1 MPPPSL
7 SLEGQVAI
15 VTGARRGIGRAIALA
30 LAQAGADVAVSDI
43 VIEDGELET
52 TAQEIRKSGRRSLA
66 IKTDVTQKTD
76 VDALVEKSEKELG
89 PIDVLVNNAGIGQ
102 LVGESGVSGIVGADQ
117 PSSTVRTGW
126 IPTSEDVWD
135 KVIDTH
141 LKGTNLCCQA
151 VAPRMIERQKGN
163 IINISSVMAFTGGS
177 FVVAYS
183 SAKAA
188 IIMFTRGLARDLGR
202 YKIRVNAIAPGYIKT
217 EMTRLVWNN
226 PDVLKLWEDRTP
238 LGRLGE
244 PGEIASVA
252 LFLASDASSFI
263 TGQTIVADGGYLL
276 F

>member
-1 MPPPSL
+1 MPLPSL

-15 VTGARRGIGRAIALA
+15 VTGARRGIGRTIALTF
-30 LAQAGADVAVSDI
+30 AQAGADVAVSDI
-43 VIEDGELET
+43 VIDDGELEA
-52 TAQEIRKSGRRSLA
+52 TAQEIQKSGQRSLTIQA
-66 IKTDVTQKTD
+66 DVTKKSDIDNLVQKTED
-76 VDALVEKSEKELG
+76 QLG
-89 PIDVLVNNAGIGQ
+89 PIDILVNNAGIGQ
-102 LVGESGVSGIVGADQ
+102 LVAEAGVSGIVGTDR
-117 PSSTVRTGW
+117 PSSTIRAGW
-126 IPTSEDVWD
+126 VPTPEDVWD

-151 VAPRMIERQKGN
+151 VAPRMVERKKGN
-163 IINISSVMAFTGGS
+163 IINISSVMAFSGGS
-177 FVVAYS
+177 FDVAYS

-188 IIMFTRGLARDLGR
+188 VIMFTRGLARDLGG
-202 YKIRVNAIAPGYIKT
+202 YKIRVNAIAPGYVKT
-217 EMTRLVWNN
+217 EMTRLIWRN
-226 PDVLKLWEDRTP
+226 PEVLKLWEDRTP